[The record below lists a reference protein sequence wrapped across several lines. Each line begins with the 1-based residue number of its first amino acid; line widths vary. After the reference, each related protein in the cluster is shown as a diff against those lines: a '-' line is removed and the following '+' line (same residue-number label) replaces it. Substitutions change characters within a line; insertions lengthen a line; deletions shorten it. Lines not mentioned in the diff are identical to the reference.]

1 LEKKAFNSAAD
12 RSLSCGRDTFS
23 SWRTC
28 AGDISTVWWVRI
40 PPRAQGISLG
50 RVVEENEF
58 LFKEQKKRGC
68 AGDIS
73 THIGFA

>member
-1 LEKKAFNSAAD
+1 
-12 RSLSCGRDTFS
+12 
-23 SWRTC
+23 
-28 AGDISTVWWVRI
+28 
-40 PPRAQGISLG
+40 LG